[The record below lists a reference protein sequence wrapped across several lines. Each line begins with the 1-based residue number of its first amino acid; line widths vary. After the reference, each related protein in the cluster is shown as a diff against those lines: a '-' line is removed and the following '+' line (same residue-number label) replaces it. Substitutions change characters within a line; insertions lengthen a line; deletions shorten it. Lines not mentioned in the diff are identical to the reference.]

1 MKNLFSSP
9 RATRLL
15 AVVIAWCLGTLLFA
29 IFWMWPHGGP
39 EDPGLVAKLIVLFL
53 FGSIFL
59 WEAYDYWKAWLIEY
73 RYGLRLALTDRG
85 IEAINGTTTINEL
98 QFLPSTV
105 VPSGLIDQP
114 VTKEKLRFPWPSL
127 ICNTLLF
134 TFYFF
139 QFANLNQ
146 MPFFWIIS
154 FPILGLYFHRPFSR
168 WANYLVETSTFESI
182 EAEEKSLLPLD
193 KNLTRTDDSNFYRFH
208 ERELIEL
215 GFHSQGEQRHRHFF
229 TSPAGD
235 VIAILGREKHCV
247 KIPKDYLS
255 LISID
260 DQGCIHES
268 CSLDR
273 PHLKKWA
280 DCHELWR
287 FQTLDTCD
295 VVSALM
301 RHQEFATSE
310 SSGQQFVVA
319 NQYPSFAKYFHEVT
333 ANAKIRYYNEYRIA
347 FA

>member
-1 MKNLFSSP
+1 LRWSDY
-9 RATRLL
+9 R
-15 AVVIAWCLGTLLFA
+15 IETLPFQS
-29 IFWMWPHGGP
+29 
-39 EDPGLVAKLIVLFL
+39 AK
-53 FGSIFL
+53 
-59 WEAYDYWKAWLIEY
+59 
-73 RYGLRLALTDRG
+73 
-85 IEAINGTTTINEL
+85 
-98 QFLPSTV
+98 
-105 VPSGLIDQP
+105 
-114 VTKEKLRFPWPSL
+114 
-127 ICNTLLF
+127 
-134 TFYFF
+134 
-139 QFANLNQ
+139 
-146 MPFFWIIS
+146 
-154 FPILGLYFHRPFSR
+154 
-168 WANYLVETSTFESI
+168 
-182 EAEEKSLLPLD
+182 AEEESLLPLD
-193 KNLTRTDDSNFYRFH
+193 KHLTRIDDSNFYRFH
-208 ERELIEL
+208 KKGLTEL
-215 GFHSQGEQRHRHFF
+215 GFQTLGQQRHRHFF

-235 VIAILGREKHCV
+235 VIAVLGRENFLTQM
-247 KIPKDYLS
+247 PKDYLS

-310 SSGQQFVVA
+310 SSSQQFVVA